1 MWGHVYLNIVKV
13 GLSEIEM
20 SYYGMYTAYD
30 SISDD
35 YDSSMASVSDD
46 SSMDSISDD
55 YSAYGSIDSDYG
67 SIESS
72 DDYASYGSVSDD
84 YSSISYR

>member
-1 MWGHVYLNIVKV
+1 MWGHIYLNSVKV
-13 GLSEIEM
+13 GWSEIEM

-35 YDSSMASVSDD
+35 YDSSMA
-46 SSMDSISDD
+46 SISDD